1 MPTRR
6 RQLPNDDLGA
16 AEFEDCELV
25 ADFYAAKLPAGRLIR
40 CDLTGAQLSKC
51 TLTDATLQWSVL
63 TGLQGGESLRGV
75 TISGDQVLSAALA
88 IFGAMA
94 MTVDDEPRP

>member
-1 MPTRR
+1 MSQGLRR
-6 RQLPNDDLGA
+6 L
-16 AEFEDCELV
+16 
-25 ADFYAAKLPAGRLIR
+25 AGV
-40 CDLTGAQLSKC
+40 QLSKW

-63 TGLQGGESLRGV
+63 NGLRGGESLRGV
-75 TISGDQVLSAALA
+75 TISSDQVLPAALA